1 MKAPFLLFTGPFDS
15 QEFAQDCK
23 TKMINTILGSKGVS
37 SQTFIEGFRIPV
49 TKVTA
54 GPCVVTQI
62 KKMDKDGYWAV
73 QLGFSSKRAKNTS
86 KPLQGHLKANLQI
99 SKSTNKQM
107 FPRYLKEV
115 RMDKE
120 PEDVT
125 GVALKVGDEIK
136 VSDIFNPGDV
146 IAVTGTSKGKG
157 FAGVVKRHGFHGGP
171 RTHGQSDRERA
182 PGSIGQTT
190 TPGRVYRGKK
200 MAGRMGGEQ
209 VTVKNLHIISVNTES
224 GEVEISGQIP
234 GNPGSLVSIT
244 KIKSGSLKELEHE
257 VVAQVVEGEAPA
269 EEVAAPGGQE
279 KPAVA
284 PKAETQKTEPNN
296 DRNG

>member
-1 MKAPFLLFTGPFDS
+1 
-15 QEFAQDCK
+15 
-23 TKMINTILGSKGVS
+23 MINTILGSKGVS

-49 TKVTA
+49 TKVIA

-62 KKMDKDGYWAV
+62 KKMESDGYWAI
-73 QLGFSSKRAKNTS
+73 QIGFSSKKAKNTS
-86 KPLQGHLKANLQI
+86 KPLQGHLKTI
-99 SKSTNKQM
+99 SKDNR
-107 FPRYLKEV
+107 FPRFLQEIKVE
-115 RMDKE
+115 KE
-120 PEDVT
+120 PEV
-125 GVALKVGDEIK
+125 KVGDIVK
-136 VSDIFNPGDV
+136 VSDIFSPGDV

-157 FAGVVKRHGFHGGP
+157 FAGVVKRHHFRGGP

-209 VTVKNLHIISVNTES
+209 ITVKNLHIISVNAES
-224 GEVEISGQIP
+224 GEVEISGQVP
-234 GNPGSLVSIT
+234 GNPGSLVSIR

-269 EEVAAPGGQE
+269 EEAGAEGE
-279 KPAVA
+279 KPAEA
-284 PKAETQKTEPNN
+284 PKTEEVKVEAPAKE
-296 DRNG
+296 